1 MQWGVTQGRVT
12 VALNVPDN
20 VPVRRTVVT
29 FGLERGGTSPVAG
42 IQRALGIS
50 LGDITENNNED
61 YRFHE
66 RSTAE
71 LRAVVAQRNEE
82 CDLWGFKYPRAQDFL
97 PLIEQQLRR
106 PYYIVVHRD
115 PVATALSRAHWDGE
129 ETERPAAM
137 ALHEASVL
145 DRENLT
151 FALATERPCLL
162 VSHAAATLDR
172 GALVDEVAA
181 FVGRDR
187 PDSDL
192 RARILDYLTPG
203 SYKPFGDFF
212 PELFSA

>member
-1 MQWGVTQGRVT
+1 MSGGASLGQVS
-12 VALNVPDN
+12 VALNVPDT

-42 IQRALGIS
+42 VQRALGIS
-50 LGDITENNNED
+50 LGEITEKNNED

-66 RSTAE
+66 KSVEE
-71 LRAVVAQRNEE
+71 LRAVVALRNTE
-82 CDLWGFKYPRAQDFL
+82 CDRWGFKYPRAQKFL
-97 PLIEQQLRR
+97 PLIEHELRR

-115 PVATALSRAHWDGE
+115 PVATALSRARWDGE
-129 ETERPAAM
+129 ETERPEAM

-162 VSHAAATLDR
+162 VSHAAASTNPD
-172 GALVDEVAA
+172 ALIDEVAD

-187 PDSDL
+187 PGPEF
-192 RARILDYLTPG
+192 RGRIRDYIAPG
-203 SYKPFGDFF
+203 SYKPFEEFF
-212 PELFSA
+212 PELVTA